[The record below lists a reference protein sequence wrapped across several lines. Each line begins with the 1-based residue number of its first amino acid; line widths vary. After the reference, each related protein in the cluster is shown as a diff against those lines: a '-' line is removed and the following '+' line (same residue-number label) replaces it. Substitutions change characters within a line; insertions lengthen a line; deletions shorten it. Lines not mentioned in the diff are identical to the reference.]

1 MPETEGVGS
10 AQQISFLVDSLE
22 ELRAM
27 HKCATSAGHKI
38 MYTTCHGNAWSFYFR
53 DHNGNRVEVYTHS
66 RCGYPGYFPNPLP
79 AICRRIEAPDMG
91 VPAP

>member
-53 DHNGNRVEVYTHS
+53 D
-66 RCGYPGYFPNPLP
+66 
-79 AICRRIEAPDMG
+79 PDG
-91 VPAP
+91 VVLELAQYS

>member
-10 AQQISFLVDSLE
+10 AQQISFLVDSLA

-27 HKCATSAGHKI
+27 HKRATSAGHKI

-79 AICRRIEAPDMG
+79 AICRRI
-91 VPAP
+91 